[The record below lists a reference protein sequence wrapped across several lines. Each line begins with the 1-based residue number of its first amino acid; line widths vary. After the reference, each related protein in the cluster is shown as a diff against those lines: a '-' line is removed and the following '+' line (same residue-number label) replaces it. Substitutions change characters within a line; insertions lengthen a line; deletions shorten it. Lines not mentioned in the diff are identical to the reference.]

1 MKVSVDDGMPRCSSP
16 GVSRARYP
24 TIDVTPGALRGGAVT
39 NSQVRSSS
47 SATTIPTLSPKLC
60 AVQFAVAIVSPPGY
74 LHGEAF
80 REVAEALHYALL
92 ALGHDSLLTDRLDYD
107 DRRTIVLGSNLLAH
121 YGLEPPN
128 NGILYNFEQVY
139 EGSPWMTPALLD
151 LFRRYPVWDYSQ
163 ANIERLAA
171 WHVPRLTHVP
181 VAYVPEL
188 TRIAAVPEDID
199 VLFYGSRS
207 PRRHAVLDALRAR
220 GFRVESL
227 FGVYGAGRDVAI
239 ARSKVV
245 LNMHLYEAE
254 VFEIVRVS
262 YLLANGRAVVSERA
276 ANPDEDADLAPG
288 IAFAAYDELVDRCV
302 ELLGDDRARQELG
315 RRGYQVFSA
324 RSQVAILGEVL
335 SAGLDR

>member
-1 MKVSVDDGMPRCSSP
+1 VIRDVRLSSTEKFESVR
-16 GVSRARYP
+16 
-24 TIDVTPGALRGGAVT
+24 
-39 NSQVRSSS
+39 
-47 SATTIPTLSPKLC
+47 C

-107 DRRTIVLGSNLLAH
+107 DRHTIVLGSNLLAH
-121 YGLEPPN
+121 YGLELPTN
-128 NGILYNFEQVY
+128 AILYNFEQVY
-139 EGSPWMTPALLD
+139 EGSPWLTPALLAA
-151 LFRRYPVWDYSQ
+151 FRRCQVWDYSQ

-181 VAYVPEL
+181 VGYVPEL
-188 TRIAAVPEDID
+188 TRIGAVPEDID

-207 PRRHAVLDALRAR
+207 LRRRAVLDALRAR

-227 FGVYGAGRDVAI
+227 FGVYGAGRDAVI
-239 ARSKVV
+239 ARSKIV

-262 YLLANGRAVVSERA
+262 YLLANGRAVVSEPGA
-276 ANPDEDADLAPG
+276 DPAEDADLASG

-302 ELLGDDRARQELG
+302 ELLGDGRARRELG
-315 RRGYQVFSA
+315 QRGYQSFSSRNQA
-324 RSQVAILGEVL
+324 AILGEVL
-335 SAGLDR
+335 SSSLDR

>member
-1 MKVSVDDGMPRCSSP
+1 
-16 GVSRARYP
+16 
-24 TIDVTPGALRGGAVT
+24 
-39 NSQVRSSS
+39 
-47 SATTIPTLSPKLC
+47 
-60 AVQFAVAIVSPPGY
+60 VQFAVAIVSPPGY

-107 DRRTIVLGSNLLAH
+107 RQTIVLGSNLLAH
-121 YGLEPPN
+121 YGLEPPDN
-128 NGILYNFEQVY
+128 AILYNFEQVY
-139 EGSPWMTPALLD
+139 EGSPWLTPALLAA
-151 LFRRYPVWDYSQ
+151 FRRRRVWDYSQ

-171 WHVPRLTHVP
+171 WDVPRLNHVP
-181 VAYVPEL
+181 VGYVPEL

-207 PRRHAVLDALRAR
+207 PRRSAVLDALRAR

-227 FGVYGAGRDVAI
+227 FGVYGAGRDAVI
-239 ARSKVV
+239 ARSKIV

-262 YLLANGRAVVSERA
+262 YLLANGRAVVSERGS
-276 ANPDEDADLAPG
+276 NPAEDADLASG

-302 ELLGDDRARQELG
+302 ELLGDDHTRRALG
-315 RRGYQVFSA
+315 RRGFQAFSA
-324 RSQVAILGEVL
+324 RNQAAIVGEVL
-335 SAGLDR
+335 PSSFDR